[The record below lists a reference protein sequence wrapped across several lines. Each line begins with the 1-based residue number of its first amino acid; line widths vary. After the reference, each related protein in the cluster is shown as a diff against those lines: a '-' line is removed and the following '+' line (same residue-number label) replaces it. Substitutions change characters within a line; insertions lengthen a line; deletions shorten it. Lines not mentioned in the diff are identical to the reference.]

1 MIMKTKKWNNLTEN
15 LRFFLVLPAILLLFI
30 IFPSSAAAQ
39 AAGEQTPY
47 VAVEEMP
54 QFPGGDV
61 ALLKY
66 IAKNTQYPESA
77 KDRNIQGKVIV
88 KFCVTAAGGIS
99 QITIL
104 QSVNPDLDKEAMRV
118 VKTLPTFIPGK
129 KAGVAVPVWYLVPI
143 SFKLM

>member
-1 MIMKTKKWNNLTEN
+1 MKTTKWNPTTKN
-15 LRFFLVLPAILLLFI
+15 LRFLLFLPVI
-30 IFPSSAAAQ
+30 LFILAIFPSVAKAQ
-39 AAGEQTPY
+39 SSGEQTPF

-66 IAKNTQYPESA
+66 IAKNTQYPEEA
-77 KDRNIQGKVIV
+77 KDKNIQGKVIV
-88 KFCVTAAGGIS
+88 KFCVTATGGIS

-104 QSVNPDLDKEAMRV
+104 QSVNPELDREAIRV